1 MQTQEKPTFLYRLFE
16 NTLNLF
22 QLKYPTAP
30 QTNQPL
36 TPLQKEE
43 LIFKNSLDQ
52 LKKISSKIK
61 GTKLDYMIQRF
72 EKENVYL
79 YV

>member
-1 MQTQEKPTFLYRLFE
+1 MQEEKPTFLYRMFE
-16 NTLNLF
+16 DTLNF
-22 QLKYPTAP
+22 FHIKYPTAP
-30 QTNQPL
+30 SQTTPL

-43 LIFKNSLDQ
+43 LIFKNSLSQ
-52 LKKISSKIK
+52 LKKISPKIK

-72 EKENVYL
+72 EKEHVYL